1 MVFRNVHLW
10 ESSKIACW
18 KIPPIME
25 AISTP
30 KNVGRPEVR
39 TLSCWPGDFVSESL
53 LGILLVSDFGQDFST
68 KSCWGNLCKIF
79 Q

>member
-1 MVFRNVHLW
+1 MVFRNVSPVGVPKMSL
-10 ESSKIACW
+10 SR
-18 KIPPIME
+18 P
-25 AISTP
+25 P

-39 TLSCWPGDFVSESL
+39 TLSCWPWDFVSESVF
-53 LGILLVSDFGQDFST
+53 GILLVSDFGQDFST